1 MTGPGRPRAAS
12 SEWLP
17 EWMPSL
23 RSPRGS
29 VDDGPDPRIGIGL
42 ALLGLGIVLPLGGFL
57 VAEMRRRRAQP
68 RRALRR

>member
-1 MTGPGRPRAAS
+1 VAGPRRPNAAGA
-12 SEWLP
+12 EKL
-17 EWMPSL
+17 PSL
-23 RSPRGS
+23 TSPSGS
-29 VDDGPDPRIGIGL
+29 VNHGLDPRLGLGL